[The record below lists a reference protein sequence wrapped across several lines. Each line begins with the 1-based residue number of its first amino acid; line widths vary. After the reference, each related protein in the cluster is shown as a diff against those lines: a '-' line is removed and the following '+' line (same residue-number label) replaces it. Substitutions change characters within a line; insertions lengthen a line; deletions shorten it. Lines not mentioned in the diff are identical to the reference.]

1 MANEKIEGVNIVN
14 RTGKTTPEYTRSDV
28 ERIYQMARPRSWQD
42 LVSFIEQRGDS
53 LWHITP
59 GEAVA
64 MRDDFQQLAT
74 RNVPFRENPD
84 QAYEEAHKF
93 RAQNRPK
100 EEQELKRMQ
109 RS

>member
-1 MANEKIEGVNIVN
+1 MARENIEGVNIVN
-14 RTGKTTPEYTRSDV
+14 RTGKTTPEYTKSDV
-28 ERIYQMARPRSWQD
+28 ERIYQMAKPRSWQD

-64 MRDDFQQLAT
+64 MKNDFQQLAT
-74 RNVPFRENPD
+74 NNVPFRDNPD

-93 RAQNRPK
+93 RAQNRPA
-100 EEQELKRMQ
+100 EEQAFKQMR